1 MPLSDTVTAVILGLV
16 EGITEFLPISSTGHL
31 IVAGDLL
38 HFESAFSR
46 VFDVVIQLGAIL
58 AVVWLYRAKLTHT
71 LRTLRQEPASRA
83 FATNVIVAFLPA
95 VFIGL
100 AAHGYIKE
108 HLFSSRV
115 VAIAWIVGG
124 IAILIVERFRP
135 AERFGS
141 TEAMPTGTALSIGF
155 WQCLAMVPGTSRSGA
170 TIVGAML
177 GGVSREAATEFSF
190 FLAIPTMVAAT
201 VLDLWKARHD
211 LGSGEWNLIAVGFVV
226 AFLSALVVVRWL
238 VGFVGRHGFAPFAWY
253 RIAAGVATL
262 AVLLAAHG

>member
-58 AVVWLYRAKLTHT
+58 AVVWLYRAKLLHTVAT
-71 LRTLRQEPASRA
+71 LRRDPQSRA
-83 FATNVIVAFLPA
+83 FATNVLLAFLPA

-100 AAHGYIKE
+100 AAHGYIKK
-108 HLFSSRV
+108 HLFSSWV

-124 IAILIVERFRP
+124 VAILVVEKFRP
-135 AERFGS
+135 AERIRS
-141 TEAMPTGTALSIGF
+141 TEEMPPRTALAIGF

-177 GGVSREAATEFSF
+177 SGVSREAATEFSF

-211 LGSGEWNLIAVGFVV
+211 LGSGEWNLIAIGFVI
-226 AFLSALVVVRWL
+226 AFFSALIVVRWL
-238 VGFVGRHGFAPFAWY
+238 VGFVSKHGFAPFAWY
-253 RIAAGVATL
+253 RIAAGVLTL
-262 AVLLAAHG
+262 AVLVAAHG

>member
-1 MPLSDTVTAVILGLV
+1 MALPDTVTAVILGLV

-38 HFESAFSR
+38 QFESAFSR

-58 AVVWLYRAKLTHT
+58 AVVWLYRTKLLHP
-71 LRTLRQEPASRA
+71 QSRA
-83 FATNVIVAFLPA
+83 FARNVLLAFLPA

-100 AAHGYIKE
+100 AAHGYIKK

-124 IAILIVERFRP
+124 IAILLVEKFRP
-135 AERFGS
+135 AERIRS
-141 TEAMPTGTALSIGF
+141 TEEMPPKTALAIGF

-177 GGVSREAATEFSF
+177 SGVSREAATEFSF

-211 LGSGEWNLIAVGFVV
+211 LGSGEWNLIAIGFVI
-226 AFLSALVVVRWL
+226 AFFSALVVVRWL
-238 VGFVGRHGFAPFAWY
+238 VGFVSRHGFAPFAWY
-253 RIAAGVATL
+253 RIAAGLLTL
-262 AVLLAAHG
+262 GVLYSAHG